1 MAGRRKFERPVKI
14 PVRYLASLPERAG
27 RASAAL
33 VGGVTYEF
41 SETVLPDF
49 VRRSKLYE
57 ATVARLLRIM
67 VELVGDVRG
76 VYPNAPMTVEEL
88 TVRKAAGNVVELASV
103 LVAGWSPLW
112 LLAGVADAIGGSKAY
127 LRALVAELEQA
138 GLLRP
143 GTDVSSVED
152 LLSRLEGT
160 SGVLADAVDVPP
172 LNVSELRASLR
183 ALRSQA
189 VDLPSPEGLAS
200 IFSSLQAAA
209 RDEGR
214 SLLEVST
221 LIGLGAARAGIRLGD
236 AHVFEY
242 YRRALHSIAEEGLF
256 TFLRRIS
263 SPYLERAGQHFDP
276 TTPTYTERL
285 LRLVEHRARRSAPRE
300 SEPAIPTPIARADS
314 PSESG

>member
-1 MAGRRKFERPVKI
+1 MARGWKFKSPAKI

-33 VGGVTYEF
+33 VGGATYEV
-41 SETVLPDF
+41 SQMVLPDF

-57 ATVARLLRIM
+57 ATVARLLRIT
-67 VELVGDVRG
+67 VELVGDVRS
-76 VYPNAPMTVEEL
+76 VYPNAPMSVEEL

-112 LLAGVADAIGGSKAY
+112 LLAGAADAIGGSKAY

-138 GLLRP
+138 GLLRK

-152 LLSRLEGT
+152 VLSRLEGT
-160 SGVLADAVDVPP
+160 ADVLADTVDVPP
-172 LNVSELRASLR
+172 LNVSELRASLQ

-200 IFSSLQAAA
+200 LFSSLQAAA

-236 AHVFEY
+236 AYVFEY
-242 YRRALHSIAEEGLF
+242 YRRALHTIAEEGLF

-263 SPYLERAGQHFDP
+263 SPYLERAGQHLDP
-276 TTPTYTERL
+276 VSPTYTERL
-285 LRLVEHRARRSAPRE
+285 LRLLDQRARRSAPHK
-300 SEPAIPTPIARADS
+300 SEPAMPPPIARVES
-314 PSESG
+314 PSKSG